1 MQWLNKIVD
10 ELIVRHPDG
19 EIIVSSGVSPS
30 GTYHVGTLREV
41 LTADAIT
48 LELRQRGRASR
59 HIHVVDD
66 LDIFRKVPAG
76 IPENYGQY
84 LGRPLCDVPSP
95 NNPNESYADYYLND
109 FLQAAQK
116 IHLTMDVMRMH
127 EKYRNGFMVKAIEK
141 ILENASEAK
150 DILEEIS
157 GRKLDEHWT
166 PIQVIESGYLKK
178 RKLVA
183 IHSADKTVVYINQDG
198 NEQTSSYAH
207 GEVKLDW
214 RLDWPARW
222 WLLGVEAEPFGRDHA
237 TKGGSYDT
245 GAALVRKIFN
255 VEPPIPIPYDF
266 INRVGETKKMS
277 KSAGNSIAIS
287 ELAQVLPPEVIRFFT
302 LRYSPDKKLFFSEV
316 DGVIKLIDEFAELL
330 AKINKTPEDEQLL
343 RICTAG
349 VESIVS
355 SIPFSHLVASFQAAL
370 KDVDKT
376 LNIIARTEYTGAVQA
391 ESATIKAELSFI
403 DEWLR
408 RWAPEEVKF
417 ELQANPD
424 FSVLSDSQKQY
435 LTQLAEK
442 IASAPQDADGGWFHQ
457 AIYDFKDKIDMPPQ
471 ELFTT
476 LYHVLIGKDS
486 GPRAGW
492 FLSLLP
498 REWLVARLSLK
509 K

>member
-1 MQWLNKIVD
+1 MQWLNKIID
-10 ELIVRHPDG
+10 ELIIRHPEG

-41 LTADAIT
+41 LTADAIM

-76 IPENYGQY
+76 IPESYSQY

-95 NNPNESYADYYLND
+95 DNPDESYADYYLND

-127 EKYRNGFMVKAIEK
+127 EKYRSGFMVTAIEK

-150 DILEEIS
+150 EILEEVS

-166 PIQVIESGYLKK
+166 PIQVIEGGYLKK
-178 RKLVA
+178 RQLVA
-183 IHSADKTVVYINQDG
+183 IHCADKTVDYINQDG

-222 WLLGVEAEPFGRDHA
+222 WLLGVQAEPFGRDHA

-302 LRYSPDKKLFFSEV
+302 LRYSPDKQLFFSEV

-355 SIPFSHLVASFQAAL
+355 SIPFSHLVASYQAGL

-376 LNIIARTEYTGAVQA
+376 LSIIARTEYAGAVQA
-391 ESATIKAELSFI
+391 ESATIKAELIFI
-403 DEWLR
+403 DEWLK

-424 FSVLSDSQKQY
+424 FSILSDSQKQY
-435 LTQLAEK
+435 LTQLAGK
-442 IASAPQDADGGWFHQ
+442 IESAPLDAGGEWFHKV
-457 AIYDFKDKIDMPPQ
+457 IYDFKDRTDMQPK

-476 LYHVLIGKDS
+476 LYQVLIGKDS

-498 REWLVARLSLK
+498 REWLISRLSLK